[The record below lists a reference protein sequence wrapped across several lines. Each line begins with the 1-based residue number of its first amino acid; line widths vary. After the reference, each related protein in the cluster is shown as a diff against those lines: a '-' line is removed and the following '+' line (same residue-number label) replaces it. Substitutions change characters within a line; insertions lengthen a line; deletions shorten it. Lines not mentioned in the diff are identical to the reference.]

1 MRRCVQRTMKKVF
14 NPITIFLIVLFL
26 FFPATAEVFSQE
38 TSPQTVRILVPQ
50 SNSALPFLLLAV
62 EDPLPGIDIQANV
75 FINHPQ
81 ALALLIRGEADLLF
95 TGTSQGWENY
105 LSGGPLVMLNTGTW
119 GISYLIGSANC
130 PQIEDLTDLVG
141 KRLALPFPGSPLDF
155 QTRYLLKKRDIDP
168 DRDVMISYSPLP
180 QTAALLTSGKID
192 AAPVPE
198 PLASN
203 LVINRGLSRLLDY
216 KKLWAE
222 VSDGDPRS
230 PQVSLFATRSY
241 TQEHKQLLNELIR
254 VWRHTSQEVVEN
266 PVRMAGMFAGILGFP
281 EEVVRLSIDN
291 TLFYVPSAEENRSR
305 VEAYYLKVKEFLP
318 GKRGDLQ
325 TDFFFSP

>member
-1 MRRCVQRTMKKVF
+1 MKKVF
-14 NPITIFLIVLFL
+14 SPITITIFLVVFFLLF
-26 FFPATAEVFSQE
+26 PSTTEVFSQE
-38 TSPQTVRILVPQ
+38 TSPQTVRILVPR
-50 SNSALPFLLLAV
+50 SNSALPFLLLAE

-81 ALALLIRGEADLLF
+81 ALAMLIRGEADLLF

-119 GISYLIGSANC
+119 GISYLIGSTTC
-130 PQIEDLTDLVG
+130 PPIEDLADLVG
-141 KRLALPFPGSPLDF
+141 KRIALPFPGSPLDF
-155 QTRYLLKKRDIDP
+155 QTRYMLKKQGIDP
-168 DRDVMISYSPLP
+168 DRDLTISYSPLP
-180 QTAALLTSGKID
+180 QTAALLTSGQID

-198 PLASN
+198 PLASQ
-203 LVINRGLSRLLDY
+203 LVVNRGLARLLDY
-216 KKLWAE
+216 KKLWAG

-241 TQEHKQLLNELIR
+241 TQEHKQLLSELIR
-254 VWRHTSQEVVEN
+254 VWRQTSQEVIEN
-266 PVRMAGMFAGILGFP
+266 PTQIAGVFAAVLDFP

-291 TLFYVPSAEENRSR
+291 TLFYVPSVEENRRR
-305 VEAYYLKVKEFLP
+305 VEAYYREVKEFLP

-325 TDFFFSP
+325 ADFFFSSP